1 MERRLG
7 GAAVSSLMAGLAL
20 AAAVAASPTEAQAA
34 GQNPCWRAVV
44 ADWANGGIDRRHKV
58 GCYRSSLRNLPED
71 IRTYT
76 TAEEDIR
83 RALLEEIR
91 SLRRGGGNGP
101 GGPAAGAS
109 AQTGSAAESPTAAP
123 SSPTRSLQGR
133 GASGGISV
141 SAAPTAATT
150 PPLRAIVAAGLAL
163 ALVLAA
169 AIGRFHA
176 RRSAS
181 PR

>member
-44 ADWANGGIDRRHKV
+44 ADWGNGGIDRRHRV

-76 TAEEDIR
+76 TAEDDIR

-109 AQTGSAAESPTAAP
+109 AETGSAA
-123 SSPTRSLQGR
+123 
-133 GASGGISV
+133 
-141 SAAPTAATT
+141 AAPTAATT

>member
-71 IRTYT
+71 IRS
-76 TAEEDIR
+76 
-83 RALLEEIR
+83 ALLEEIR

-109 AQTGSAAESPTAAP
+109 AETGSAAESPTAAP

-133 GASGGISV
+133 
-141 SAAPTAATT
+141 
-150 PPLRAIVAAGLAL
+150 
-163 ALVLAA
+163 
-169 AIGRFHA
+169 
-176 RRSAS
+176 
-181 PR
+181 